1 MILQSLVQYYERLAE
16 KGEVA
21 RLGWCSAKVS
31 YALNL
36 RLDGSIR
43 GIIPLKESVQRG
55 KKTVEIPR
63 SIQVPAMVSRSSGV
77 LANFLCDNSK
87 YILGIDKDGANKRTC
102 ECFRAARDKH
112 MELLESIE
120 NETATAVKAFF
131 SAWNP
136 ELAQENPEIS
146 AHWNEVTDGGNLI
159 FYVGGKYAHE
169 DEEIAKKWEVCSLNT
184 EGAVTGICLVT
195 GKKTEISRTHYP
207 IRGVAGAQ
215 TAGAALVSFNAP
227 AFESYGKE
235 QSYNA
240 PVGKYA
246 MFAYT
251 TALRYLLSNRDY
263 VKTLGDTTIVF
274 WAEDAEV
281 ECQDIF
287 LAVSEPTRD
296 NQELVGGIFHNLQ
309 KGWAVDVEAGEK
321 NINLEQKFY
330 ILGLSPNAARLA
342 VRFFYVD
349 QFGEILRHLK
359 EHYDRMEIVRP
370 AKDEL
375 KYLGVWRMLQET
387 VNKKS
392 KDKKPQE
399 DVAGRTFEA
408 ILSGG
413 RYPESLYSTVMR
425 RIRAEQDDSDAHIY
439 KITRGRAAIIKAYLI
454 RNTNIFNGKE
464 ETMVSLDETCND
476 IPYVLGREFAVLEAI
491 QEDANPGINSTIK
504 DRYFNSACATPAII
518 FPTLLRLKNSHTRKL
533 SKGQE
538 IYYEKQL
545 ADLQGR
551 LPAKGYP
558 KRLSSQ
564 EQGQFIIGYYHQT
577 QKRYEKKEEQ

>member
-16 KGEVA
+16 QGKVA
-21 RLGWCSAKVS
+21 RPGWCSAKVS
-31 YALNL
+31 YALDL
-36 RLDGSIR
+36 RIDGSVR
-43 GIIPLKESVQRG
+43 RVLPLKTEVERG
-55 KKTVEIPR
+55 KKTVLIPDVK
-63 SIQVPAMVSRSSGV
+63 QVPAMVSRSSGV
-77 LANFLCDNSK
+77 SANFLCDNSK
-87 YILGIDKDGANKRTC
+87 YILGIDKDGMNEHTR
-102 ECFRAARDKH
+102 ECFKAACEKH
-112 MELLESIE
+112 TEILGDIK
-120 NETATAVKAFF
+120 NETAEAIKAFF
-131 SAWNP
+131 QHWNP
-136 ELAQENPEIS
+136 EQAKENPVILE
-146 AHWNEVTDGGNLI
+146 HWGEVTDGGNLL
-159 FYVGGKYAHE
+159 FMVKGKFAQE
-169 DEEIAKKWEVCSLNT
+169 DEEIAKKWETCSLNM
-184 EGAVTGICLVT
+184 EGAVTGTCLVT
-195 GKKTEISRTHYP
+195 GEKAEISRIHTP
-207 IRGVAGAQ
+207 IKGVAGAQ
-215 TAGAALVSFNAP
+215 SSGAALVSFNAP

-240 PVGKYA
+240 PVGNYA

-251 TALRYLLSNRDY
+251 TALNYLLSNKDY
-263 VKTLGDTTIVF
+263 VKTLGDTTVVF
-274 WAEDAEV
+274 WAEDASV
-281 ECQDIF
+281 ECQNLF
-287 LAVSEPTRD
+287 LAASEPTKD
-296 NQELVGGIFHNLQ
+296 NQELVGGVFQNLQ
-309 KGWAVDVEAGEK
+309 KGWAVDVEAVEK
-321 NINLEQKFY
+321 NVNLEQKFY

-342 VRFFYVD
+342 VRFFYAD

-375 KYLGVWRMLQET
+375 KYLGVWRVLQET
-387 VNKKS
+387 ANKKS
-392 KDKKPQE
+392 RDKKPQE

-413 RYPESLYSTVMR
+413 RYPESLYSAVMR

-439 KITRGRAAIIKAYLI
+439 KITRGRAAIMKAYLI

-577 QKRYEKKEEQ
+577 QKRYEKKEDQ